1 MWLAPASQA
10 RNKTRSLVTTTHLIG
25 LMSGTSLDGI
35 DAVMVAFDPTH
46 PTGKSI
52 DQHYSPY
59 SDSLRQRIL
68 ALHDSGPD
76 ELHRA
81 ATIANEL
88 ADCYADASNTLIRR
102 TGIQPEAIACHGQTI
117 RHRPECGYSIQLVN
131 PARLAERTGSSV
143 IADFRNRDIAAG
155 GQGAPLVP
163 TFHAAAFRHPEH
175 YRVVV
180 NVGGIAN
187 LTGIPPQGDLIGFD
201 CGPGNMLQDAWC
213 RRHTGQA
220 FDDDGRWGAEGVVI
234 PELLERLLRHP
245 YFHLPAPKSA
255 GREQF
260 NLAWL
265 DSLLQGN
272 ETPQDVQAT
281 LLQLT
286 AITIADAIR
295 QYCADATEVYLC
307 GGGAHNSALL
317 SAIGKQLPN
326 LRLASSDALGVRP
339 DWLEAHAF
347 AWLGWQTLLNLPGNC
362 MAATGASHPC
372 ILGAIY
378 PA

>member
-1 MWLAPASQA
+1 
-10 RNKTRSLVTTTHLIG
+10 
-25 LMSGTSLDGI
+25 MSGTSLDGI
-35 DAVMVAFDPTH
+35 DAVMVAFDIGH
-46 PTGKSI
+46 PTGKLV

-59 SDSLRQRIL
+59 SDSLRQRVL
-68 ALHDSGPD
+68 ALHDNGFD

-131 PARLAERTGSSV
+131 PARLAERTASTV

-163 TFHAAAFRHPEH
+163 AFHAAAFRHPER
-175 YRVVV
+175 YRAIV
-180 NVGGIAN
+180 NIGGIAN
-187 LTGIPPQGDLIGFD
+187 LTGIPPRGDPIGFD
-201 CGPGNMLQDAWC
+201 CGPGNMLLDAWC

-220 FDDDGRWGAEGVVI
+220 FDDDGAWGAHGAPI
-234 PELLERLLRHP
+234 PNLLEQLLRHP
-245 YFHLPAPKSA
+245 YFRLPAPKSA

-265 DSLLQGN
+265 DSLLHGN
-272 ETPQDVQAT
+272 EMPQDVQAT
-281 LLQLT
+281 LLLLT
-286 AITIADAIR
+286 ATTVADAIKLH
-295 QYCADATEVYLC
+295 CPNETEIYIC
-307 GGGAHNSALL
+307 GGGAHNRALL
-317 SAIGKQLPN
+317 DAIGRQLPN
-326 LRLASSDALGVRP
+326 QHLALTDALDVHS

-347 AWLGWQTLLNLPGNC
+347 AWLGWRTLLNLPGNC
-362 MAATGASHPC
+362 MAATGATHPC
-372 ILGAIY
+372 VLGAVY